1 MQKENKQVAHKILI
15 VEDES
20 ELCDFIKIRLEAN
33 NYEVITACDGK
44 EGFEKAFQENPDL
57 ILLDLMLPKID
68 GYWVCNLLK
77 NDRRHAKTPIIIVT
91 AKSGAES
98 MKLAKDCGADAYV
111 VKPFEISDLLSQI
124 ASLLK

>member
-1 MQKENKQVAHKILI
+1 MAYKILI

-20 ELCDFIKIRLEAN
+20 ELRDFMKIRLEAN
-33 NYEVITACDGK
+33 SYDVITAGDGK
-44 EGFEKAFQENPDL
+44 EGFQKACQENPDL
-57 ILLDLMLPKID
+57 ILLDLMLPKVD

-77 NDRRHAKTPIIIVT
+77 NDRRHASTPIIIVT
-91 AKSGAES
+91 AKSGADS

-111 VKPFEISDLLSQI
+111 VKPFEIGDLLSKI